1 MKLTLKAYMSKEA
14 FFELPSAEQRKK
26 AEKYDVYKKYLK
38 EGKNSSKKPA
48 DKPASKPAKKALD
61 KKTAQAIKD
70 EKDNL
75 IELTESLRDLK
86 FEQATAK
93 RDGDEE
99 SVDSLQQEI
108 DELVD
113 SINSSKARIKDL
125 RSNKAK
131 PAKNVSDN
139 SDDAVLKRNVK
150 KVADKVNDLLGK
162 DAFDIVSPKEYAK
175 ETISSLLKSKS
186 GWQWIE
192 DIIEPGKKDKDDT
205 KVVKLL
211 LPDNVLKQIHNAG
224 KSEFSKFKSVK
235 NKVNKLGELYD
246 KADSYYSKHR
256 DDKDAEKAY
265 EAAYKKYKDARSSFV
280 EAAGLLED
288 SVDKILKE
296 HKSEIVQHINEV

>member
-1 MKLTLKAYMSKEA
+1 MKLTIKAYMSKED
-14 FFELPSAEQRKK
+14 FFKLPSAEQKKK

-38 EGKNSSKKPA
+38 EGKNGSKKAA
-48 DKPASKPAKKALD
+48 DKSASKPAKKALD

-108 DELVD
+108 DELTD
-113 SINSSKARIKDL
+113 AINSSKARIKDL

-131 PAKNVSDN
+131 PSKNVSDN

-150 KVADKVNDLLGK
+150 KVAEKVQDVLGK
-162 DAFDIVSPKEYAK
+162 DAFGIMSPKEYAK

-186 GWQWIE
+186 GWNWIE
-192 DIIEPGKKDKDDT
+192 EVIEPSKKDKDDT

-211 LPDNVLKQIHNAG
+211 LPDNVLKLIHDSS

-265 EAAYKKYKDARSSFV
+265 ESAYKKYKDARSSFV
-280 EAAGLLED
+280 EAAGLLEE